1 MPLYPTD
8 ASPTNH
14 RDRIII
20 HLNRPASRHYEDS
33 DETYLRVALS
43 PAGVVR
49 LMCGCETDGSLC
61 ESVVSSEREYRLLM
75 TMAAKQRPSPWK
87 DTKLLMEYLSQ
98 CLLDAENNVASM
110 TFDKVRLSV
119 YGSHADAEDQVDVR
133 PRILPAFQARRSSS
147 ARRHG
152 NRRMS
157 AERGKRK

>member
-1 MPLYPTD
+1 
-8 ASPTNH
+8 
-14 RDRIII
+14 
-20 HLNRPASRHYEDS
+20 
-33 DETYLRVALS
+33 
-43 PAGVVR
+43 
-49 LMCGCETDGSLC
+49 MCGCETDGSLR

-98 CLLDAENNVASM
+98 CLLDAEHSVASM

-119 YGSHADAEDQVDVR
+119 YGSHADVEDQVDVR

-157 AERGKRK
+157 AERGKGRLFLYGCCFE